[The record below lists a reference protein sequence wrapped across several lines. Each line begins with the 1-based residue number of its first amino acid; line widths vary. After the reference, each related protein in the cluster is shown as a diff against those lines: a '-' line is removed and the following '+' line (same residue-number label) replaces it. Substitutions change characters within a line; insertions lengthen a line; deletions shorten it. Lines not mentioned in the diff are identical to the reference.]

1 MEIESGEVMNDLTLG
16 LIYAVKHSEKSAKE
30 SIIDFLSEYTG
41 TPKQYYSD
49 NELVRIIRDS
59 FVDYLKTAD
68 NPALNRSYL
77 FAPFRPLDIHHEVT
91 SAAIRPQHQ
100 YKLFR
105 DRFLPTHILYMFFP
119 NSVLCHVSVVSRHLT
134 LSPICGLRLA

>member
-1 MEIESGEVMNDLTLG
+1 MEIESGEVMNDLTFG

-68 NPALNRSYL
+68 NPAFDVWQYFDAKRQQENFKDVFPEQHKKYAERDNCMDIDTEAILS
-77 FAPFRPLDIHHEVT
+77 AFRLACVQKDGKYVNG
-91 SAAIRPQHQ
+91 
-100 YKLFR
+100 FR
-105 DRFLPTHILYMFFP
+105 DWKEHK
-119 NSVLCHVSVVSRHLT
+119 
-134 LSPICGLRLA
+134 

>member
-1 MEIESGEVMNDLTLG
+1 MEIESGEVMNDLTLS

-68 NPALNRSYL
+68 NPAFEVWQYFDAKRQQENFKDVFPEQHKKYAERDNCMYIDTEAIIS
-77 FAPFRPLDIHHEVT
+77 AFR
-91 SAAIRPQHQ
+91 
-100 YKLFR
+100 
-105 DRFLPTHILYMFFP
+105 
-119 NSVLCHVSVVSRHLT
+119 LT
-134 LSPICGLRLA
+134 CVQKDGKYVNGFKENWRN